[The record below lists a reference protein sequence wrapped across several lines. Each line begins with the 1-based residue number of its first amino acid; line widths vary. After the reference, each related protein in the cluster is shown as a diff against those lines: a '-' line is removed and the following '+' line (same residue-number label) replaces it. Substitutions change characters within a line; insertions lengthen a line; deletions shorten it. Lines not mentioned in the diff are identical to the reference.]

1 METIFFLINELSYF
15 EYLKP
20 QIELH
25 WHTNVVL
32 VMDFWSFR
40 QRSQKIILEEQIFRW
55 KFFESL
61 KIFEPIVPKNH
72 FLFDS

>member
-32 VMDFWSFR
+32 VTDFWSFR
-40 QRSQKIILEEQIFRW
+40 LGLGKGLYLQK
-55 KFFESL
+55 KD
-61 KIFEPIVPKNH
+61 KIFVIRNYPLGHALV
-72 FLFDS
+72 LSM